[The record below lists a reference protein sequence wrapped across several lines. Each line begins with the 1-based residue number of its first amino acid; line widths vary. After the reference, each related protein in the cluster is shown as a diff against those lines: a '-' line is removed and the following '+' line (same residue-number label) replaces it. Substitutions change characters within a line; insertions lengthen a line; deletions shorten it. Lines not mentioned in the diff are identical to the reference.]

1 MSGERQQAS
10 SFLPET
16 DSAEHVQKNSAKI
29 VKKLTKIKMWLELM
43 LDNDYLT
50 IFPLYYKYKKLGI
63 KNQVLGIIFLN

>member
-29 VKKLTKIKMWLELM
+29 VKKLTKIKYGLPRENGTCRGGAA
-43 LDNDYLT
+43 DKGGN
-50 IFPLYYKYKKLGI
+50 
-63 KNQVLGIIFLN
+63 